1 MKIDKNIMRECLA
14 VLMVGGKEHEQMFQ
28 EVRAWAIRNEARLWN
43 AGEFNACN
51 KQMLE
56 PERKR
61 WDALIE
67 IFSSIAQENQVEQVQ
82 K

>member
-1 MKIDKNIMRECLA
+1 MQECLA
-14 VLMVGGKEHEQMFQ
+14 KLMVGGAEHAQMFQ
-28 EVRAWAIRNEARLWN
+28 QVRAWAIRNEARLWN
-43 AGEFNACN
+43 AGEFNASS

-67 IFSSIAQENQVEQVQ
+67 IFSSIAQENLVEQMQ